1 MRKNIRKAARGFT
14 LIELVIVVAVIAILA
29 ALLVPTILGQAE
41 KARQSRAR
49 ADTTEIAKAAARLRT
64 DTEQTDADCYTY
76 DVLVAQPAAGAGPDV
91 TGAGVDGCDLSTLA
105 LCSDPTLPPGL
116 TCFGGP
122 YLANNG
128 NQDPWG
134 TAYTIAYDGTTSA
147 ITVTSAGRDRIAG
160 GANAA
165 DDLVAIQ

>member
-49 ADTTEIAKAAARLRT
+49 ADTTEIAKAAARFRT
-64 DTEQTDADCYTY
+64 DTESTDVNCYAY
-76 DVLVAQPAAGAGPDV
+76 DVLVAQPAAGAGPSV
-91 TGAGVDGCDLSTLA
+91 TVGGNTCDLTALD
-105 LCSDPTLPPGL
+105 LCSDPALPPGL

-128 NQDPWG
+128 IQDPWG
-134 TAYTIAYDGTTSA
+134 TDYTIAYDTTTSA
-147 ITVTSAGRDRIAG
+147 ITVTSAGRDRDILVT
-160 GANAA
+160 A
-165 DDLVAIQ
+165 DNLVAIQ